1 MALLER
7 VRRSPII
14 AAVRDLRDLRRALA
28 STVPAVFLLV
38 GDINSLPRCVLAA
51 REAGKEILVH
61 LDLIDGLGRDRAGV
75 EFLARSV
82 RPDGVITTRSNL
94 IQAAKREGLFTIQRV
109 FMLDSLSYRTAAEA
123 VRSTGPDAVECLP
136 GIIPR
141 VISEFARE
149 VSVPVVAGGMV
160 KTAEEV
166 RAALA
171 AGAVAVSVSEQR
183 LWGML
188 RATEESEPSA

>member
-188 RATEESEPSA
+188 RATE